1 MKFLSRFAYQLHLPY
16 RLQLLVDSDTASWLL
31 VYAVTA
37 SSLVVSFLLLASPDY
52 FPI

>member
-1 MKFLSRFAYQLHLPY
+1 MKFLSHFSYRVQLPY
-16 RLQLLVDSDTASWLL
+16 RLQLLMDSDVASWLL

-37 SSLVVSFLLLASPDY
+37 CSLVVSFLLLLSPDY